1 MYCARQQQRYGKM
14 WGCDCGNCT
23 VMVRYGAV
31 TVVTAVMVR
40 YGAVTVLT
48 AVMVRYGAVIVVTA
62 LLW

>member
-1 MYCARQQQRYGKM
+1 LHCYGEI

-31 TVVTAVMVR
+31 TVV
-40 YGAVTVLT
+40 
-48 AVMVRYGAVIVVTA
+48 IA